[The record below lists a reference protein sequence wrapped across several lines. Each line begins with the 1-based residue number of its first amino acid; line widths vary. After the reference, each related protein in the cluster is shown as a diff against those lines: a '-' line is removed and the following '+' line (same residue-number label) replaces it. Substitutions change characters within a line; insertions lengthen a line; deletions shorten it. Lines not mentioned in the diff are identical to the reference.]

1 MATSSADVT
10 ICQHSGVT
18 ILNLAGEWSD
28 DMQQR
33 MRDALLALAKSAHL
47 EVVLNISKTL
57 LIPVSD
63 PLWWKMLESNLQ
75 YLITHHASVNIVG
88 TDLQLQMASR
98 NWLVR
103 SLRWSSSEEEAVCR
117 IRGVMQGSTGIKSR
131 AWFAE
136 PHPEFRSRSAG

>member
-1 MATSSADVT
+1 VAASSADVT

-33 MRDALLALAKSAHL
+33 MRDVLLALARSAHL

-63 PLWWKMLESNLQ
+63 PLWWKMLELNLQ
-75 YLITHHASVNIVG
+75 CLTMHHASVNIVG

-117 IRGVMQGSTGIKSR
+117 IRGVMQGSNGIKSR

-136 PHPEFRSRSAG
+136 PHAEFSSRSAG